1 MMNHQSANLDST
13 SDFDVDGIFRP
24 APRAIPYE
32 INNVEIETIVSAAL
46 PYDNRPT
53 AASLLFFAGNDSSR
67 GVEDERSNATDVRAV
82 LELMNNESTKTN
94 DDLSAAA
101 AAAAAPIIDEYVL
114 EELRDAEHGY
124 DNTPSNDTS
133 FMRSAAGAKKRK
145 NKNSGSESEDTQAAI
160 KKSKIAAARD
170 PNAVSKVVS
179 WDTW

>member
-46 PYDNRPT
+46 PYGNRPT
-53 AASLLFFAGNDSSR
+53 AALLLFFPGNDSSR

-94 DDLSAAA
+94 NDLSAAA
-101 AAAAAPIIDEYVL
+101 AGAPIIDEYVL
-114 EELRDAEHGY
+114 DELRDAENGY
-124 DNTPSNDTS
+124 DDTPSNGTS
-133 FMRSAAGAKKRK
+133 FMRTATGAKKRK

>member
-46 PYDNRPT
+46 PYGSRPT
-53 AASLLFFAGNDSSR
+53 AASLLFFPGNDSSR

-94 DDLSAAA
+94 NDLSAAS
-101 AAAAAPIIDEYVL
+101 APIIDEFVL

-124 DNTPSNDTS
+124 DNTTSNDAS
-133 FMRSAAGAKKRK
+133 FMRSASGAKKRK

>member
-32 INNVEIETIVSAAL
+32 INNVEIETIVSAAS
-46 PYDNRPT
+46 PYGNRPT

-82 LELMNNESTKTN
+82 LELMNNESAKTN
-94 DDLSAAA
+94 NDLSAAA
-101 AAAAAPIIDEYVL
+101 ARAPIIDEYVL

-145 NKNSGSESEDTQAAI
+145 NKNSGSESEDTQATI
-160 KKSKIAAARD
+160 KKPKIAAARD